1 MTATEWLA
9 ARVVTLPYDGVV
21 PYSTCE
27 STAIAVTQAIFAVF
41 AMVVALTALI
51 QVWVQ
56 DFPALDMKLRE
67 PRLRER
73 SGWSRLG
80 DQGQLIGTSN
90 G

>member
-27 STAIAVTQAIFAVF
+27 STAIAVTQVIFAVF

-51 QVWVQ
+51 QV
-56 DFPALDMKLRE
+56 
-67 PRLRER
+67 
-73 SGWSRLG
+73 
-80 DQGQLIGTSN
+80 
-90 G
+90 